1 MRLGDKIKKNAFEG
15 ILFDAQPNGLIT
27 SEGLLKTLK
36 GFVRRVSLLQPILY
50 LLLLLLLTTVIQT
63 QSLYHFLLTASCT
76 YAESAAHTAQKLQ
89 SYDCAVMKSSKNAF
103 KKTCAQ

>member
-1 MRLGDKIKKNAFEG
+1 VRLGDKIKKNAFEG

-50 LLLLLLLTTVIQT
+50 LLLLTTVIQT